1 MYLKQ
6 TGQKHP
12 KCSNCEYLYVSKKV
26 MVAKKGYALSMVGRR
41 GRYPKFLVA

>member
-26 MVAKKGYALSMVGRR
+26 IVGKKDYALSMVSH
-41 GRYPKFLVA
+41 KMS